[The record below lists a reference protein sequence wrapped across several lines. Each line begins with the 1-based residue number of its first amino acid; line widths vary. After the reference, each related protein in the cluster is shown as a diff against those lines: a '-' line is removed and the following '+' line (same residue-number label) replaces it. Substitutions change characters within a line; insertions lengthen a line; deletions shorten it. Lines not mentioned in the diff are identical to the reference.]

1 MISNTGTSFTAN
13 GMTLVLGASGKTG
26 RRIVKRL
33 QARHIPVR
41 VGSRM
46 AEPRFNWEDRS
57 TWAGAL
63 EGATAAYIAFSP
75 DIAVPGAP
83 EAIAAFTAQALDQG
97 TRRLV
102 LLSGR
107 GEAEAQR
114 AEQMLQD
121 SGADWTIVRCS
132 WFMQNFSESFFL
144 ESILTGEVAL
154 PVGEIPE
161 PFVDAEDIADVA
173 VAALTDDG
181 HGGHGGQIYELTG
194 SRLLTFEQ
202 AIAEIS
208 RASGRDLHFNS
219 VSMEAFAQALSEQGQ
234 PDDIVGFLCYL
245 FNEVLDGR
253 NAHLSDGVERA
264 LGRKP
269 RDFAEFARETL
280 QPEYGEVNHV

>member
-1 MISNTGTSFTAN
+1 MISNTGTSLTAN

-41 VGSRM
+41 VGSRTV
-46 AEPRFNWEDRS
+46 EPFFNWEDTS

-63 EGATAAYIAFSP
+63 EGATAAYISFFP

-83 EAIAAFTAQALDQG
+83 EAIAAFTVQALDQG

-144 ESILTGEVAL
+144 EPILAGEVAL

-173 VAALTDDG
+173 VAALTEDG
-181 HGGHGGQIYELTG
+181 HRGQIYELTG

-202 AIAEIS
+202 AIAQIAQ
-208 RASGRDLHFNS
+208 ASGRDLHFKS
-219 VSMEAFAQALSEQGQ
+219 VSMEAFARCLSEQGQ
-234 PDDIVGFLCYL
+234 PDEIVNLLRYL
-245 FNEVLDGR
+245 FSEVLDGR

-269 RDFAEFARETL
+269 RDFAEFARETAAT
-280 QPEYGEVNHV
+280 GGWGG